1 MPRGSAWILRSLLGR
16 SNPKRISKANR
27 NDRDRFSESRGR
39 RAGHGRLAAL
49 PAAAPVEARE
59 KRTQSSRR
67 MTIAS
72 PCSAAI
78 LAGWR
83 VSGHFSGGYGD
94 YRRRGFAPMCNSSSS
109 VPEPIQLPALVIARG
124 TKRPRNAS
132 WRRLQR
138 WIAWRR
144 FAAAG
149 VSVRF
154 VPSLLADPSDAFSRP
169 PDSLIRYTAPSPPD
183 GRSTPSLATLRCPKR
198 LARE

>member
-1 MPRGSAWILRSLLGR
+1 MPRGSAWIPRSLLGR
-16 SNPKRISKANR
+16 PNPETDFQGQPQRSRPVLRIPGPPSG
-27 NDRDRFSESRGR
+27 SREV
-39 RAGHGRLAAL
+39 AAL

-83 VSGHFSGGYGD
+83 VSGHFSGSYGG
-94 YRRRGFAPMCNSSSS
+94 YRRRGFAPMCNSSPS
-109 VPEPIQLPALVIARG
+109 VPGPIQPPALVIARE
-124 TKRPRNAS
+124 TKRTRNAS
-132 WRRLQR
+132 WRRLQWR
-138 WIAWRR
+138 VAWRR